1 MKMKQSIEVGDGS
14 MQKRLAAGLCP
25 KCRNTLTINQD
36 KKTIDCHVC
45 GLQIL
50 DSEIFFDNIEEDSEQ
65 SQEIDMHETYLMPS
79 EEDFCAAPEKMEWA
93 TAVRYVEEALE
104 IFIKEKSYDPSLPEE
119 VVLEDLPNLRIAWQR
134 ILAG

>member
-1 MKMKQSIEVGDGS
+1 MKMKHSIEVGDGS
-14 MQKRLAAGLCP
+14 MQKRLAAGQCP
-25 KCRNTLTINQD
+25 KCRNTLTVNQD

-50 DSEIFFDNIEEDSEQ
+50 DSEIFFDNIKEDSEQ

-79 EEDFCAAPEKMEWA
+79 EEDFCAAPEKVEWSE
-93 TAVRYVEEALE
+93 AVNTIENLIENWL
-104 IFIKEKSYDPSLPEE
+104 SDPEPVS
-119 VVLEDLPNLRIAWQR
+119 EDLEAKVRQSWQR